1 MHEHVEVP
9 GRTMTDSESGTVAGN
24 VQLHSPCFAFHDF
37 LVPLAPCR
45 SSEYFLRNLSR
56 SFFSSLSLS
65 LFLSNSSIPA
75 RILLFIFDIYQP
87 FVVFNVQVDAPTSA
101 ILTAGSATIG

>member
-56 SFFSSLSLS
+56 SFFFLLSLS
-65 LFLSNSSIPA
+65 IFIHSSIPA
-75 RILLFIFDIYQP
+75 RILLYIFDIYQP
-87 FVVFNVQVDAPTSA
+87 FAVFNVQVDAPTSA
-101 ILTAGSATIG
+101 ILIAGSATIG

>member
-1 MHEHVEVP
+1 MHEHVEIP

-56 SFFSSLSLS
+56 SFFFSLS
-65 LFLSNSSIPA
+65 LFLSNSSIAA
-75 RILLFIFDIYQP
+75 RILLYIFDIYQP

-101 ILTAGSATIG
+101 ILIAGSATIG